1 PILKGQQFAA
11 KPGASTMEPIRIMN
25 EIIDDAKEN
34 NKVLWIL
41 FQDLSKCYD
50 RVDINILRKAMHRIK
65 LPDSFTNLIT
75 SLFIKRTNRVF
86 TEYGLTDRYPVLIG
100 IDQEEVIS
108 PLLWCIYYD
117 PLLSEVQNRN
127 LGYKMEHSYLRNVYD
142 PLSRSSRNLSIPALA
157 YMDDTNW
164 ISDSELNLVAILNL
178 AQSFFRFTHIRVNH
192 FKAEL
197 LRRYPTTNV
206 RSSAASPA
214 PITFTLHDED
224 VTITPMPYNGSI
236 RYLGVWILLSKS
248 KSFVKSQA

>member
-1 PILKGQQFAA
+1 MK
-11 KPGASTMEPIRIMN
+11 PIRIMN

-34 NKVLWIL
+34 NKELWIL

-50 RVDINILRKAMHRIK
+50 RVDINILQKAMHRIK
-65 LPDSFTNLIT
+65 LPDSFIDLIT
-75 SLFIKRTNRVF
+75 GLFIKRTNCVF

-100 IDQEEVIS
+100 IDQGEVIS

-142 PLSRSSRNLSIPALA
+142 PLSRSSHNLSIPALA

-197 LRRYPTTNV
+197 LRRYSNTNTRLPPT
-206 RSSAASPA
+206 ASA
-214 PITFTLHDED
+214 PITFMLQDQTSPFLLNL
-224 VTITPMPYNGSI
+224 TIVQLDT
-236 RYLGVWILLSKS
+236 
-248 KSFVKSQA
+248 